1 MVAIHVQK
9 IMGAQPVKISPPRS
23 TRVTGSDLE
32 LDVLSTLDEID
43 ALRPEWNG
51 LLQQDPARNLFL
63 THAWNRAWWH
73 AFRSDKALRLLA
85 IRCHGRLVGLAPYM
99 LYTSRIGGMSARV
112 LGTFTNP
119 HVSRTNVLI
128 APGYSHAVA
137 RQIANYCKR
146 SAHEWD
152 VALLQQIPVASTWL
166 QPFLEHA
173 TDIGLLPLPMQAGV
187 SKCFLPITK
196 SWDSYVEERGTH
208 FRRNIGKTERRVA
221 KGGTIAYRHCV
232 DPVAAATDFAIFQD
246 VESRS
251 WKGAA
256 VDGVHLG
263 TQGWAFQQEFATA
276 YKDGIS
282 CDNWVVELDD
292 RPVAIVH
299 TVGYDRVNYCFQTLY
314 DESTKDLYIGRAAVT
329 RHFENV
335 FRCGLYDALDLNGDS
350 DFCKSWSTREQSFV
364 SLQMFNR
371 RPYSAMLWGL
381 KKAWGMR

>member
-1 MVAIHVQK
+1 
-9 IMGAQPVKISPPRS
+9 MGAQPVNTFLPPANAVAS
-23 TRVTGSDLE
+23 TTLD
-32 LDVLSTLDEID
+32 LDVLTTLDEID
-43 ALRPEWNG
+43 ALRPEWND

-73 AFRSDKALRLLA
+73 AFGSDKALRLLA

-99 LYTSRIGGMSARV
+99 LYPSRIGGMAARV

-137 RQIANYCKR
+137 HHIASYLKR

-152 VALLQQIPVASTWL
+152 VALLQQIPTTNTWL

-173 TDIGLLPLPMQAGV
+173 SDIGLMPLPLQPGV
-187 SKCFLPITK
+187 SKCILPVSQ
-196 SWDSYVEERGTH
+196 SWDSYVEQRGTH

-221 KGGTIAYRHCV
+221 RGGAIDYRHCV
-232 DPVAAATDFAIFQD
+232 NPEVASSDFSTFQD

-251 WKGAA
+251 WKGTSDAGA
-256 VDGVHLG
+256 HLG

-276 YKDGIS
+276 YADGIR
-282 CDNWVVELDD
+282 CDNWIVELDN

-314 DESTKDLYIGRAAVT
+314 DESTKDLYVGRAAVT
-329 RHFENV
+329 RHIEHV
-335 FRCGLYDALDLNGDS
+335 FQSGQYDALDLNGDS
-350 DFCKSWSTREQSFV
+350 DFCKSWSTQEQTFV
-364 SLQMFNR
+364 SLQLFHR